1 MKGLHHWLLIG
12 TGGYST
18 PPKDLMQVCGT
29 SILVVGI
36 SVLVQASQRE
46 DKSEGTTNYNILQ
59 VELVLSSSPSWP
71 EQCPVDLQVAK
82 NASVEFNFRAVEK
95 SLHTFGL
102 QYLVEKYFFL

>member
-1 MKGLHHWLLIG
+1 
-12 TGGYST
+12 
-18 PPKDLMQVCGT
+18 MQVCGT

-82 NASVEFNFRAVEK
+82 NASVEFNFRAVEN
-95 SLHTFGL
+95 LCTL
-102 QYLVEKYFFL
+102 LVYSI

>member
-1 MKGLHHWLLIG
+1 
-12 TGGYST
+12 
-18 PPKDLMQVCGT
+18 MQVCGT

-46 DKSEGTTNYNILQ
+46 DKSEGTTDYNILQ

-95 SLHTFGL
+95 SCTLLFTVFS
-102 QYLVEKYFFL
+102 

>member
-1 MKGLHHWLLIG
+1 
-12 TGGYST
+12 
-18 PPKDLMQVCGT
+18 MQVCGT

-46 DKSEGTTNYNILQ
+46 DKSEGTTDYNILQ
-59 VELVLSSSPSWP
+59 VELVRSSSPSWP

-82 NASVEFNFRAVEK
+82 NASVKFNFRAVEK

-102 QYLVEKYFFL
+102 QYLVDKYFCCCKFYIVFIVFKDNWD